1 VKANGSVLRNPF
13 FTLLVSRV
21 PDHDPSRIGIV
32 VGRRVGKAVT
42 RNRLK
47 RIFRELVR
55 GSYSGMASGFHC
67 IVYPK
72 VKVLGVKYQEIRE
85 TWKGALD
92 QVGLLLLKK

>member
-1 VKANGSVLRNPF
+1 VKANGSVVRNPY
-13 FTLLVSRV
+13 FTLLISRA
-21 PDHDPSRIGIV
+21 PDHGSSRIGIV

-55 GSYSGMASGFHC
+55 ESYSGMASGYHC

-72 VKVLGVKYQEIRE
+72 MKVLETKYQDIGKV
-85 TWKGALD
+85 WKSTLTRI
-92 QVGLLLLKK
+92 GLLEV

>member
-1 VKANGSVLRNPF
+1 MKANGSVMRNPF

-55 GSYSGMASGFHC
+55 GSQIGMARGFHC

-72 VKVLGVKYQEIRE
+72 AKVLGVKYQDLRE
-85 TWKGALD
+85 TWRGALA
-92 QVGLLLLKK
+92 QVGLL

>member
-1 VKANGSVLRNPF
+1 MKANGSVVRNPF

-21 PDHDPSRIGIV
+21 PNHDPSRIGIV

-55 GSYSGMASGFHC
+55 ESQSGMAGGFHC

-72 VKVLGVKYQEIRE
+72 IMVLRVRYQKIRE
-85 TWKGALD
+85 IWRGTLA
-92 QVGLLLLKK
+92 QVGLL

>member
-1 VKANGSVLRNPF
+1 MKANGSVVRNPF

-21 PDHDPSRIGIV
+21 PNHDPSRIGIV

-55 GSYSGMASGFHC
+55 ESHTGMASGFHC

-72 VKVLGVKYQEIRE
+72 IKVLGGKYQEIGE
-85 TWKGALD
+85 SWKGTFA
-92 QVGLLLLKK
+92 QAGLL

>member
-1 VKANGSVLRNPF
+1 MKANGSVVRNPY
-13 FTLLVSRV
+13 FTLLISRA
-21 PDHDPSRIGIV
+21 PDCGSSRIGIV

-55 GSYSGMASGFHC
+55 ESHFGMAIGYHC

-72 VKVLGVKYQEIRE
+72 VKTLEAKYQDIGMV
-85 TWKGALD
+85 WKSTLA
-92 QVGLLLLKK
+92 QRGLLEV